1 MSPATSQQLFTLLV
15 YSENCVGLLNQVSGI
30 FTRRCLNIEDVA
42 ASKSSVPDITKLIIT
57 CWADRPTMEKVV
69 KQIEKR
75 IDVLKVCLFTDDD
88 IVYQE
93 IALYKVPTQ
102 VLLEEQDL
110 ESIIRHH
117 SVRILEMTPDYT
129 VLEKAGHR
137 WETDALFET
146 LRRYDIRQF
155 VRSGR
160 VCVTKSP
167 VEYMDLYLEEQL
179 KRREERND
187 NKEDNPN

>member
-102 VLLEEQDL
+102 VLLQ
-110 ESIIRHH
+110 
-117 SVRILEMTPDYT
+117 VP
-129 VLEKAGHR
+129 
-137 WETDALFET
+137 
-146 LRRYDIRQF
+146 
-155 VRSGR
+155 
-160 VCVTKSP
+160 
-167 VEYMDLYLEEQL
+167 QL
-179 KRREERND
+179 H
-187 NKEDNPN
+187 